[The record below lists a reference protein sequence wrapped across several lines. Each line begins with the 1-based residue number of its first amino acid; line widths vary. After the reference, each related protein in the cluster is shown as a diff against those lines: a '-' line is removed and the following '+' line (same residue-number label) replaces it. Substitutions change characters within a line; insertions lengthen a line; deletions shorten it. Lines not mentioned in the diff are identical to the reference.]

1 MMPDSIATL
10 LQDDSAAEIDARL
23 EHLAAVISGNCFVDA
38 GTPTLANLR
47 ELYESANPVSAR
59 FVANLL
65 HCVACTSNWR
75 CDHCE
80 YRQVARDPFGR

>member
-38 GTPTLANLR
+38 ATPTLTNLR
-47 ELYESANPVSAR
+47 ELYESADPVSAR

-80 YRQVARDPFGR
+80 YRQAAGDPFGR